1 MKALVIEKTDLF
13 KKQFIVNKMKDK
25 EKQIEEMIGKQ
36 VTYDTFHMYENM
48 YSALPENINKQQF
61 VDMLNIDVIPEDP
74 EAIER
79 RKKREEFINDI
90 KDQIAGRKADI
101 KYFEQ
106 ENARYRRYIKE
117 EESEEDIKLYR
128 NWIRG
133 NNRYIEKL
141 RAEIK
146 ELKWLIA

>member
-1 MKALVIEKTDLF
+1 MI
-13 KKQFIVNKMKDK
+13 K
-25 EKQIEEMIGKQ
+25 EEFEELIGKE
-36 VTYDTFHMYENM
+36 VSYDTFSMYENM

-61 VDMLNIDVIPEDP
+61 VEMLNIDAIPEDP

-90 KDQIAGRKADI
+90 KDQIASKKAEI
-101 KYFEQ
+101 NYLEQ
-106 ENARYRRYIKE
+106 ENERYRRYITE
-117 EESEEDIKLYR
+117 EESKEDIKLYR
-128 NWIRG
+128 NWIRS

-146 ELKWLIA
+146 ELKWLIAE

>member
-1 MKALVIEKTDLF
+1 MLKSEF
-13 KKQFIVNKMKDK
+13 EN
-25 EKQIEEMIGKQ
+25 MIGKQ
-36 VTYDTFHMYENM
+36 VTYNTFHMYEDM

-61 VDMLNIDVIPEDP
+61 VDMLNIDAIPEDP

-79 RKKREEFINDI
+79 RKERERFTSDI
-90 KDQIAGRKADI
+90 KDQIAAKRADI
-101 KYFEQ
+101 KYFEA
-106 ENARYRRYIKE
+106 ENERYRRYITE
-117 EESEEDIKLYR
+117 EESKEGIKLYR

-146 ELKWLIA
+146 ELKWLID

>member
-1 MKALVIEKTDLF
+1 MLKGEFEKL
-13 KKQFIVNKMKDK
+13 
-25 EKQIEEMIGKQ
+25 IGKQ
-36 VTYDTFHMYENM
+36 VTYDTFRMYDDM
-48 YSALPENINKQQF
+48 YNALPENINKQQF
-61 VDMLNIDVIPEDP
+61 VTMLNIEAIPEDP

-79 RKKREEFINDI
+79 RKERERFTSDI
-90 KDQIAGRKADI
+90 KDQIAAKRADI

-106 ENARYRRYIKE
+106 ANERYRNYIAE
-117 EESEEDIKLYR
+117 EESKEEIKLYR

-146 ELKWLIA
+146 KLKWLID

>member
-1 MKALVIEKTDLF
+1 MLKSEF
-13 KKQFIVNKMKDK
+13 EN
-25 EKQIEEMIGKQ
+25 MIGKQ
-36 VTYDTFHMYENM
+36 VTYNTFHMYEDM

-61 VDMLNIDVIPEDP
+61 VDMLNIDAIPEDP

-79 RKKREEFINDI
+79 RKERERFASDI
-90 KDQIAGRKADI
+90 KDQIASKRADI

-106 ENARYRRYIKE
+106 ENERYRRYITEDASKE
-117 EESEEDIKLYR
+117 GIKLYR
-128 NWIRG
+128 NCIRD

-141 RAEIK
+141 RAEVK

>member
-1 MKALVIEKTDLF
+1 MLKSEF
-13 KKQFIVNKMKDK
+13 
-25 EKQIEEMIGKQ
+25 EEMIGKQ
-36 VTYDTFHMYENM
+36 VTYDTFQMYETM
-48 YSALPENINKQQF
+48 YGVLPENVNKQQF
-61 VDMLNIDVIPEDP
+61 VEMLNIDAIPEDP

-79 RKKREEFINDI
+79 RKKREEFINDT
-90 KDQIAGRKADI
+90 KYQIAGKKAEI

-106 ENARYRRYIKE
+106 ENERYRRYIEE
-117 EESEEDIKLYR
+117 EESKEGIKLYR

-146 ELKWLIA
+146 ELKWLID

>member
-1 MKALVIEKTDLF
+1 MMKCEFETL
-13 KKQFIVNKMKDK
+13 
-25 EKQIEEMIGKQ
+25 IGKE
-36 VTYDTFHMYENM
+36 VSYETFEMYESM
-48 YSALPENINKQQF
+48 YSALPENISKVDF
-61 VDMLNIDVIPEDP
+61 VNMLNIKAIPESE

-90 KDQIAGRKADI
+90 KDQIAGKKADI

-106 ENARYRRYIKE
+106 ENERYRSYIAE
-117 EESEEDIKLYR
+117 EESKLEIRFYR
-128 NWIRG
+128 NWIRS

-146 ELKWLIA
+146 ELKFLIA

>member
-1 MKALVIEKTDLF
+1 MMKCEFETL
-13 KKQFIVNKMKDK
+13 
-25 EKQIEEMIGKQ
+25 IGKE
-36 VTYDTFHMYENM
+36 VSYETFEMYESM
-48 YSALPENINKQQF
+48 YSALPETISKVDF
-61 VDMLNIDVIPEDP
+61 VNMLNIKAIPESE

-90 KDQIAGRKADI
+90 KDQIAGKKADI

-106 ENARYRRYIKE
+106 ENERYRRCIEE
-117 EESEEDIKLYR
+117 EESKEDVKLYR

-146 ELKWLIA
+146 ELNFLIA

>member
-1 MKALVIEKTDLF
+1 MLKSEF
-13 KKQFIVNKMKDK
+13 
-25 EKQIEEMIGKQ
+25 EEMIGKE
-36 VTYDTFHMYENM
+36 VPYDTFKIYDEMYRV
-48 YSALPENINKQQF
+48 LPENITKEKF
-61 VDMLNIDVIPEDP
+61 VAMLNIEAIPESP

-79 RKKREEFINDI
+79 RKKKEEFINDI
-90 KDQIAGRKADI
+90 KDQIAGKKAEI
-101 KYFEQ
+101 KYFKQ
-106 ENARYRRYIKE
+106 ENERYRRYIEE
-117 EESEEDIKLYR
+117 EESKEGIKLYR

>member
-1 MKALVIEKTDLF
+1 MLKSEF
-13 KKQFIVNKMKDK
+13 
-25 EKQIEEMIGKQ
+25 EEMIGKQ

-48 YSALPENINKQQF
+48 YIALPENINKQQF
-61 VDMLNIDVIPEDP
+61 VEMLNIDAIPEDP

-90 KDQIAGRKADI
+90 KDHIAGKKADI

-128 NWIRG
+128 DWIRS

-141 RAEIK
+141 RVEIR
-146 ELKWLIA
+146 ELKLVFKNS

>member
-1 MKALVIEKTDLF
+1 MLKSEF
-13 KKQFIVNKMKDK
+13 
-25 EKQIEEMIGKQ
+25 EEMIGKQ

-61 VDMLNIDVIPEDP
+61 VDMLNIDAIPEDP

-79 RKKREEFINDI
+79 RQERERFVSDI
-90 KDQIAGRKADI
+90 KDQIEGKKADI

-106 ENARYRRYIKE
+106 ENERYRRYITE
-117 EESEEDIKLYR
+117 EESKEGVKLYR
-128 NWIRG
+128 GWIRG

-141 RAEIK
+141 RTEIK

>member
-1 MKALVIEKTDLF
+1 MMKCEFETL
-13 KKQFIVNKMKDK
+13 
-25 EKQIEEMIGKQ
+25 IGKE
-36 VTYDTFHMYENM
+36 VSYETFEMYESM
-48 YSALPENINKQQF
+48 YSALPENISKVDF
-61 VDMLNIDVIPEDP
+61 VNMLNIKAIPESE

-90 KDQIAGRKADI
+90 KDQIAGKKADI

-106 ENARYRRYIKE
+106 ENERYRRYITE
-117 EESEEDIKLYR
+117 EESKEEIKLYR

-146 ELKWLIA
+146 ELKFLIA

>member
-1 MKALVIEKTDLF
+1 MMKEEFEKL
-13 KKQFIVNKMKDK
+13 
-25 EKQIEEMIGKQ
+25 IGKE
-36 VTYDTFHMYENM
+36 VSYDTFSMYENM
-48 YSALPENINKQQF
+48 YSALPENVNKQRF
-61 VDMLNIDVIPEDP
+61 VEMLSIDVIPEDP

-90 KDQIAGRKADI
+90 KDQIAGKKAEI
-101 KYFEQ
+101 NHLEQ
-106 ENARYRRYIKE
+106 ENERYRRYITE
-117 EESEEDIKLYR
+117 EESKEDIKLYR
-128 NWIRG
+128 NWIRS

>member
-1 MKALVIEKTDLF
+1 MLKSEF
-13 KKQFIVNKMKDK
+13 
-25 EKQIEEMIGKQ
+25 EEMIGKQ

-61 VDMLNIDVIPEDP
+61 IKMLNIESIPEDP

-79 RKKREEFINDI
+79 RQERERFVS
-90 KDQIAGRKADI
+90 DI
-101 KYFEQ
+101 KYQIEVKEAEIKCFEQ
-106 ENARYRRYIKE
+106 GNKRYRRYIEE
-117 EESEEDIKLYR
+117 EESKERIKLYR

-146 ELKWLIA
+146 ELKWSIA

>member
-1 MKALVIEKTDLF
+1 MMKEEFEKL
-13 KKQFIVNKMKDK
+13 
-25 EKQIEEMIGKQ
+25 IGKE
-36 VTYDTFHMYENM
+36 VSFDTFSMYEAM
-48 YSALPENINKQQF
+48 YSALPENVNKQQF
-61 VDMLNIDVIPEDP
+61 VKMLNIDAIPEDP

-79 RKKREEFINDI
+79 RKKREEFINGI
-90 KDQIAGRKADI
+90 KDQIAGKKAEI

-106 ENARYRRYIKE
+106 ENERYRSYITE
-117 EESEEDIKLYR
+117 EESKEDAKLYH

>member
-1 MKALVIEKTDLF
+1 MMKCEFETL
-13 KKQFIVNKMKDK
+13 
-25 EKQIEEMIGKQ
+25 IGKE
-36 VTYDTFHMYENM
+36 VSCETFEMYESM
-48 YSALPENINKQQF
+48 YSALPENISKVDF
-61 VDMLNIDVIPEDP
+61 VNMLNIKAIPESE

-90 KDQIAGRKADI
+90 KDQIAGKKADI

-106 ENARYRRYIKE
+106 ENERYRSYIAE
-117 EESEEDIKLYR
+117 EESKEDVKLYR

-146 ELKWLIA
+146 ELKQIIA

>member
-1 MKALVIEKTDLF
+1 MMKCEFETL
-13 KKQFIVNKMKDK
+13 
-25 EKQIEEMIGKQ
+25 IGKE
-36 VTYDTFHMYENM
+36 VSYETFEMYESM
-48 YSALPENINKQQF
+48 YSALPENISKVDF
-61 VDMLNIDVIPEDP
+61 VNMLNIKAIPESE

-90 KDQIAGRKADI
+90 KDQIAGKKADI

-106 ENARYRRYIKE
+106 ENERYRRYIEE
-117 EESEEDIKLYR
+117 EESKEDIKLYR
-128 NWIRG
+128 GWIRG

-146 ELKWLIA
+146 ELKFLIA

>member
-1 MKALVIEKTDLF
+1 MLKSEF
-13 KKQFIVNKMKDK
+13 
-25 EKQIEEMIGKQ
+25 EGMIGKQ

-61 VDMLNIDVIPEDP
+61 VKMLNIDAIPEDP

-79 RKKREEFINDI
+79 RQERERFVSDI
-90 KDQIAGRKADI
+90 KDQIEGKKADI

-106 ENARYRRYIKE
+106 ENERYRRYITE
-117 EESEEDIKLYR
+117 EESKEGVKLYR
-128 NWIRG
+128 GWIRG

>member
-1 MKALVIEKTDLF
+1 MLQSEF
-13 KKQFIVNKMKDK
+13 
-25 EKQIEEMIGKQ
+25 EEMIGKQ

-48 YSALPENINKQQF
+48 YSALPENINKHQF
-61 VDMLNIDVIPEDP
+61 VDMLNIDAIPEDP

-79 RKKREEFINDI
+79 RQERERFVSDI
-90 KDQIAGRKADI
+90 KEQIAGKKADI

-106 ENARYRRYIKE
+106 ENERYRSYIAE
-117 EESEEDIKLYR
+117 EESKECIKLYR

-146 ELKWLIA
+146 ELKWIIA